1 MWDGRLF
8 LYNAGGSHHFAGAAY
23 IAGQLR
29 RPVPLRARL
38 EVIELNEDVIDW
50 LLALF
55 VPLAVPEGL
64 VIKLRRQCAAVLGSA
79 YSLPIHGVL
88 ASDTAILLLPAS
100 NNATGAVCELFRVAW
115 IADVRTWFE
124 SLLAEQ
130 RSNLALLRQRFLV
143 AFAEACPVR

>member
-1 MWDGRLF
+1 M
-8 LYNAGGSHHFAGAAY
+8 
-23 IAGQLR
+23 
-29 RPVPLRARL
+29 
-38 EVIELNEDVIDW
+38 IELNEDVIDW